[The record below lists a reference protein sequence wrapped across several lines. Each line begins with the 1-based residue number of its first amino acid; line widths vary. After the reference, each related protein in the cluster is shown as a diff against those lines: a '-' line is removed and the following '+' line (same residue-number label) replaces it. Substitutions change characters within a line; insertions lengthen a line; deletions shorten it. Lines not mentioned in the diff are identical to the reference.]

1 MNEAE
6 KEAAL
11 LAVRSNAGLDLMT
24 EINERLKNIERILI
38 ILDSNGMPAT
48 RFVSPE

>member
-11 LAVRSNAGLDLMT
+11 LAVRSNAGLDLLT
-24 EINERLKNIERILI
+24 EVNERLKNIERL
-38 ILDSNGMPAT
+38 LTVWDSNGMPAT